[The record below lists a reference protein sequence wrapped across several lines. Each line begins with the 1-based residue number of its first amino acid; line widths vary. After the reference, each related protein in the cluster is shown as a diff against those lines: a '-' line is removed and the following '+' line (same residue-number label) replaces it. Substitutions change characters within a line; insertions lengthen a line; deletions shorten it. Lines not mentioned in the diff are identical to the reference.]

1 MGSPWLVL
9 TTGQQVFP
17 WACALRKSKS
27 QRASLSSR
35 YMPTKKNVLRFKKSL
50 HVRNV
55 TERPT
60 FSRACGLCRR
70 KALLWSSHYTVPIRQ
85 FGSPIPKPNANNY
98 IPSFIQ
104 RMLSFLPLN
113 PAISYKPTPLIY
125 NRKYQQTLGCGF
137 ILNKSEQT
145 VSWFLHL

>member
-9 TTGQQVFP
+9 TTGQQVFL
-17 WACALRKSKS
+17 WACALRESKS

-35 YMPTKKNVLRFKKSL
+35 YMPTKKNVLRLKSL

-60 FSRACGLCRR
+60 FPRACGLCRR

-85 FGSPIPKPNANNY
+85 FGSFIPKPNPNNY
-98 IPSFIQ
+98 VPSFIQ
-104 RMLSFLPLN
+104 RMLLFLPLN
-113 PAISYKPTPLIY
+113 SAISYKPTPQIY
-125 NRKYQQTLGCGF
+125 NHKYQQMLGCGF
-137 ILNKSEQT
+137 ILKQI
-145 VSWFLHL
+145 